1 MGVCVDIYF
10 GLQCGDL
17 FCLQSGPG
25 LYFMSRVRIYLVCS
39 AFYLAR

>member
-25 LYFMSRVRIYLVCS
+25 LYFMSRVRIILFAVH
-39 AFYLAR
+39 FI